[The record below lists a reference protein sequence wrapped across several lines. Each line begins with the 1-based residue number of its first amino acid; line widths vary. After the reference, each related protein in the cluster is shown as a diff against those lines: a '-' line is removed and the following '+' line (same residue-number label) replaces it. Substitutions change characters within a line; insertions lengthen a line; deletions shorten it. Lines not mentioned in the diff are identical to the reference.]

1 VQLAPPPKSTPEPKA
16 APSRNEEDFG
26 DFGDFGDSNQAE
38 GGFDGGFDADFG
50 DFPESVPAAPA
61 PAEQMQAAFA
71 APYFAEREGGAPLG
85 TLAEGDIVNVLQ
97 VHEDHDIP
105 TA

>member
-1 VQLAPPPKSTPEPKA
+1 
-16 APSRNEEDFG
+16 
-26 DFGDFGDSNQAE
+26 
-38 GGFDGGFDADFG
+38 
-50 DFPESVPAAPA
+50 
-61 PAEQMQAAFA
+61 MQAAFA